1 MTQTNP
7 IQLVT
12 RENVLEAIQRIQREG
27 FPETHSSTKYAVVH
41 AGRTYPPKY
50 LLSLAVECATGR
62 AFSTSEFY
70 GGAQTNEPLRRLGF
84 EIAGPG
90 KSKARESSVLPQTQ
104 KRASVPRP
112 SKVPD
117 TARSSAPAIVRA
129 VVNGCPSTNLKTAE
143 RMLLDAVKKV
153 PANLGAKFLLTPG
166 GFAQQPFPRNFRGQ
180 LGWNSTEKDLARV
193 LGEANEYANEV
204 VSARVLSAARGRVE
218 FITLGLDLIDDGGV
232 TAPHAELVAIFDVS
246 TGRLLRWTGKSYPVS
261 DQEHTLLHVA
271 DVRSHL
277 LEIGGERVLVLGCHD
292 LNMWSPRS
300 HSRQKPGG
308 ERRQRCDWMR
318 KLARQF
324 RPTVVLQHP
333 HQTDSANIWAL
344 GWSGIMKDLPDVTSA
359 ASGIAYYGRNGEP
372 RRPLES
378 VLARTQRGEK
388 NTLDICIEGE
398 R

>member
-12 RENVLEAIQRIQREG
+12 RQNVLEAIQRIQREG
-27 FPETHSSTKYAVVH
+27 FPETHSSTKYSVVH

-90 KSKARESSVLPQTQ
+90 KSQARESSVLPQTQ

-112 SKVPD
+112 SKPD
-117 TARSSAPAIVRA
+117 ASRSDAPVIVRA
-129 VVNGCPSTNLKTAE
+129 VVNGCPPASLKNAE
-143 RMLLDAVKKV
+143 RLLLDAVKKL

-180 LGWNSTEKDLARV
+180 LGWNSTEKDLAKV
-193 LGEANEYANEV
+193 LGVATEHAKEV
-204 VSARVLSAARGRVE
+204 VSSRVLSTARGRVQ
-218 FITLGLDLIDDGGV
+218 FITLGLDLGEDGRLDDH
-232 TAPHAELVAIFDVS
+232 HAELVAVFDVS
-246 TGRLLRWTGKSYPVS
+246 TGRLLRWTGKSYPIS
-261 DQEHTLLHVA
+261 DQEDTLLHVA

-308 ERRQRCDWMR
+308 ERRQRCDLMR

-388 NTLDICIEGE
+388 KTRDIYIDGD